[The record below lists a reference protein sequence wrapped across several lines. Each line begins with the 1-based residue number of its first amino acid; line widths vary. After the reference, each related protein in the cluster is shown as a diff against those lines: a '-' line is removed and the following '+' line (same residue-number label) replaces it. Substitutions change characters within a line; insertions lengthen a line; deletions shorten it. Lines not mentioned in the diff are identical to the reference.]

1 MGDDITVSWSFDN
14 TYLSLPES
22 LYQRQRPTPVRSPRL
37 ILWNKSLAQDLA
49 LPTMDPQSI
58 ESIFSGNAL
67 PPGSDPIAQAYAGH
81 QFGHFTKLGD
91 GRALLLGELITPLE
105 KRIDIQLKGSGR
117 TAFSRGGDGRAA
129 LGPMLREYI
138 ISEAMFHLKIPT
150 TRSLA
155 VVATGETVR
164 REQEL
169 PGAVLTRIA
178 QSHIRVGTFEYV
190 AALGDKNLLKQ
201 FTDYVINRHY
211 PKCQGEDSALAFLS
225 AVIEAQALLIAKW
238 IAVGFVHGV
247 MNTDNMAISGETID
261 YGPCAFLDEFDPQRA
276 FSSID
281 RQGRY
286 AFGNQISILQWNLTR
301 FAETLLPLIHPES
314 EQSIALAERVLG
326 KIPERFEF
334 YWLNEMR
341 GKLGLVEAHTENLE
355 LAKGLL
361 NLFAKHRVDYTNTF
375 RALAEN
381 QALPENLVT
390 DSDFIAWQSRW
401 QSLLPSS
408 SATHEVMRQ
417 HNPVLIPRNA
427 WVERALQEAETGDL
441 NFLNRL
447 LKALQKPFE
456 RPPDL
461 PEFHESPSPDP
472 SYKTFCG
479 T

>member
-1 MGDDITVSWSFDN
+1 MGDDIIVTWSFDN
-14 TYLSLPES
+14 TYLSLPEV
-22 LYQRQRPTPVRSPRL
+22 LYQRQAPTPVQSPRL
-37 ILWNKSLAQDLA
+37 ILWNQSLAQA
-49 LPTMDPQSI
+49 LGLPAMDPQSI
-58 ESIFSGNAL
+58 ESIFSGNSL
-67 PPGSDPIAQAYAGH
+67 PPGSEPIAQAYAGH

-91 GRALLLGELITPLE
+91 GRAVLLGELLTPSGN
-105 KRIDIQLKGSGR
+105 RVDIQLKGSGR

-138 ISEAMFHLKIPT
+138 ISEAMYQLKIPT
-150 TRSLA
+150 TRGLV
-155 VVATGETVR
+155 VVATGEMVR

-169 PGAVLTRIA
+169 PGAILTRIA

-211 PKCQGEDSALAFLS
+211 PECHGEDSALAFLS
-225 AVIEAQALLIAKW
+225 AVIEAQAQLIAKW

-286 AFGNQISILQWNLTR
+286 AFGNQIAILQWNLTR
-301 FAETLLPLIHPES
+301 FAETLLPLIHPEL
-314 EQSIALAERVLG
+314 EQSITMVEAMLG

-341 GKLGLVEAHTENLE
+341 GKLGLLAPQAQDAE
-355 LAKGLL
+355 LAKGLF
-361 NLFAKHRVDYTNTF
+361 NLFAKHRVDYTDTF
-375 RALAEN
+375 RALTENKDLAES
-381 QALPENLVT
+381 LSR
-390 DSDFIAWQSRW
+390 DSEFIAWQSRW
-401 QSLLPSS
+401 QSLLPP
-408 SATHEVMRQ
+408 SAYEVMKQ

-427 WVERALQEAETGDL
+427 WVERALREAEAGDL

-447 LKALQKPFE
+447 LAALQKPFE
-456 RPPDL
+456 KHPDL
-461 PEFHESPSPDP
+461 PEFHEAPSPDP
-472 SYKTFCG
+472 NYKTFCG